1 MKRLAIAL
9 VAVAT
14 MGTFV
19 FAKNNSAEPVQTAQ
33 EAHATVILEKIQK
46 VDILSQVLP
55 ILLTKEQIKK
65 LLPTIEDARQAVAD
79 VKKKEY
85 DQLKRL
91 ESMLDK
97 VIADG
102 MEKGEVPK
110 VEERKEAIKVINSLA
125 VGRQAVIAINTAKV
139 AAKFNEVANKGQIKT
154 AANSLDPR
162 FFEGQKIEEIPDE
175 KKVEMFCQEV
185 LLHPLAYEMLR
196 KMSL

>member
-139 AAKFNEVANKGQIKT
+139 TAKFNEVANKGQIKT